1 MGDGGGKFEKL
12 FRILSYAAA
21 FCGFLAL
28 AVSGTFEPVE
38 SAAFVVVMIAAW
50 FLENTRWRLSERM
63 GTVLIVAAIPVFYV
77 LWKLNVFSVS
87 TNAELLPG
95 LLGRLILS
103 LSAIKLLQKKTDR
116 DWIFLYLMAF
126 FEVLLG
132 AGLSISIFYFASIVL
147 YIFVMASVVVLFE
160 IRKTSNRMSELDL
173 SSSSGD
179 ANGFAFRRLPTVS
192 IPLVVLMIIIA
203 APIFFALPR
212 VGSGF
217 GGRQGGLQTSSGFSD
232 RVRLGGI
239 GSIQQNDAVVMR
251 VSFDPAQVP
260 VKKRRWRG
268 VALDRF
274 DNISWSKSHAAH
286 KEPFARDERG
296 LIQVGRAAG
305 RDTLVQQ
312 TIYLEPLDTPI
323 IFALPGLIAL
333 QTELP
338 YVFRDRYG
346 AVGFQGRGERLF
358 YKAVSDVAEPAA
370 KELRE
375 DESPYPHS
383 MENYLQLPESLDR
396 RIPELA
402 AEFTRGTTNR
412 YDAAAA
418 IERHLQ
424 NDFGYTLEQKAGGD
438 DPLADFLFNV
448 REGHCEYFATA
459 MAIMLRTQGIATR
472 VVNGFSQGEYND
484 AADVWVVRQLNA
496 HSWVEVYFPATNTWE
511 TFDPTPFDGRGG
523 GYAANGIGGGFEKY
537 MEAIETY
544 WIQYF
549 VAFDSQGQRS
559 LMSSLRR
566 GFVSYQESVASFAS
580 TTKFELSEWW
590 ADVRGERGFEIS
602 LIAIAK
608 GAAYVVGVVL
618 LFWLLLRLYRKL
630 AAMKLFGRAYKKL
643 FGTRNRTAIEF
654 YDRMTKALAKK
665 GLVRPGHQTPMEFA
679 AETGIPEAL
688 EITGKYNRVR
698 FGGKDL
704 SATEADDV
712 EKLLQILEEKKQ
724 L

>member
-1 MGDGGGKFEKL
+1 MGDGTGKFEEL
-12 FRILSYAAA
+12 FRVLSYAAA
-21 FCGFLAL
+21 VCGFLAL
-28 AVSGTFEPVE
+28 AVSGTFAPAE
-38 SAAFVVVMIAAW
+38 SLAFVAVVIAAW
-50 FLENTRWRLSERM
+50 FLENKRWQLSERV
-63 GTVLIVAAIPVFYV
+63 GTALIVLAIPFFYL
-77 LWKLNVFSVS
+77 LWKFHIFTVS

-147 YIFVMASVVVLFE
+147 YIFVMTAVVVLFE
-160 IRKTSNRMSELDL
+160 IRKTSNRMASLEL
-173 SSSSGD
+173 SSLGD
-179 ANGFAFRRLPTVS
+179 ADGFAFRRLPTIS

-239 GSIQQNDAVVMR
+239 GSIQQNDEVVMR

-274 DNISWSKSHAAH
+274 DNLSWSKSHAAQ

-312 TIYLEPLDTPI
+312 TIYLEPLDTPV

-346 AVGFQGRGERLF
+346 AVGFQGRGERIF
-358 YKAVSDVAEPAA
+358 YKAVSDVAEPLA
-370 KELRE
+370 EDLRA

-412 YDAAAA
+412 FDAASA

-511 TFDPTPFDGRGG
+511 TFDPTPFDGQGG
-523 GYAANGIGGGFEKY
+523 GYAANGIGSGFAKY

-549 VAFDSQGQRS
+549 VAFDSQGQRT

-566 GFVSYQESVASFAS
+566 GFISYQESVASYAS
-580 TTKFELSEWW
+580 TAKFELSEWW
-590 ADVRGERGFEIS
+590 SDVRGEHGFEVS

-608 GAAYVVGVVL
+608 GAAYVVGVGL
-618 LFWLLLRLYRKL
+618 LFGILFWVYRKL

-643 FGTRNRTAIEF
+643 FGSRNRSAVEF

-665 GLVRPGHQTPMEFA
+665 GLVRPGHQTPLEFA

-704 SATEADDV
+704 SNTEADEV
-712 EKLLQILEEKKQ
+712 EKLLQILEEKK
-724 L
+724 